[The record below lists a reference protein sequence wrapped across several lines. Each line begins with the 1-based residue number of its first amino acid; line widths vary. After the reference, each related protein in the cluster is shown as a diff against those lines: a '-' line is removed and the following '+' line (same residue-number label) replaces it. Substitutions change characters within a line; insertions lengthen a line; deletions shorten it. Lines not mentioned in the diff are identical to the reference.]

1 MQTSFMIKY
10 YCPYCNSKYQFKS
23 ISNTGKLLCV
33 LCGEEMIKKS
43 FINIKQIISLTIVI
57 TFVLPLIYTFV
68 LSIINKKDLKKNIYQ
83 TSNTESI
90 KSLNTSIIRI

>member
-23 ISNTGKLLCV
+23 ISNTGKLLCG

-43 FINIKQIISLTIVI
+43 FINIKQIISMTIVV

-68 LSIINKKDLKKNIYQ
+68 LSIINKKDLKKDVYQ
-83 TSNTESI
+83 TFNTE
-90 KSLNTSIIRI
+90 LIRI

>member
-1 MQTSFMIKY
+1 MSRY

-23 ISNTGKLLCV
+23 ISNTGKLLCG

-57 TFVLPLIYTFV
+57 TFVLPLFYTLLF
-68 LSIINKKDLKKNIYQ
+68 SIINKKEFKKDIYQ
-83 TSNTESI
+83 ISNT
-90 KSLNTSIIRI
+90 KSLRSFNLSKL

>member
-1 MQTSFMIKY
+1 MSRY

-23 ISNTGKLLCV
+23 ISNTGKILCG

-57 TFVLPLIYTFV
+57 TFVLPLFYTLLF
-68 LSIINKKDLKKNIYQ
+68 SIINKKDFKKDIYQ
-83 TSNTESI
+83 SSNSEYMRSWNLS
-90 KSLNTSIIRI
+90 KL

>member
-1 MQTSFMIKY
+1 MQIYFMIKY

-23 ISNTGKLLCV
+23 ISNTGKLLCG

-43 FINIKQIISLTIVI
+43 FINIKQIISMTIVI

-68 LSIINKKDLKKNIYQ
+68 LSIINKKDLKQDIYQ
-83 TSNTESI
+83 TSNNESI
-90 KSLNTSIIRI
+90 RSLNLG

>member
-1 MQTSFMIKY
+1 MSKY

-23 ISNTGKLLCV
+23 MSNTGKLLCG

-57 TFVLPLIYTFV
+57 TFVLPLFYTFV
-68 LSIINKKDLKKNIYQ
+68 LSIINKKDFKKDIYQ
-83 TSNTESI
+83 SYNNISI
-90 KSLNTSIIRI
+90 GRLNLSKI

>member
-1 MQTSFMIKY
+1 MIKY

-23 ISNTGKLLCV
+23 ISNTGKLLCG

-68 LSIINKKDLKKNIYQ
+68 LSMINKNDLKKDIYR
-83 TSNTESI
+83 TSNTGSI
-90 KSLNTSIIRI
+90 SSLNLAK

>member
-1 MQTSFMIKY
+1 MIKY

-23 ISNTGKLLCV
+23 ISNKGKLLCG

-68 LSIINKKDLKKNIYQ
+68 LSIINKKNFKEDIYQ
-83 TSNTESI
+83 TSNNESI
-90 KSLNTSIIRI
+90 KSLNLSRIKF

>member
-1 MQTSFMIKY
+1 MSRY

-23 ISNTGKLLCV
+23 ISNSGKLLCS

-57 TFVLPLIYTFV
+57 TFVLPLFYTLLF
-68 LSIINKKDLKKNIYQ
+68 SIINKKDLKKDTYQ
-83 TSNTESI
+83 ISNTEY
-90 KSLNTSIIRI
+90 IRCFNLRKL

>member
-1 MQTSFMIKY
+1 MIKY

-23 ISNTGKLLCV
+23 LSNKGKLLCG

-68 LSIINKKDLKKNIYQ
+68 LSIINKKDLRKDIYQ
-83 TSNTESI
+83 TSNTDSI
-90 KSLNTSIIRI
+90 RSLNFSRI

>member
-23 ISNTGKLLCV
+23 ISNTGKLLCG

-43 FINIKQIISLTIVI
+43 FINIKQIISFIIVI
-57 TFVLPLIYTFV
+57 TFVLPLIYTFI
-68 LSIINKKDLKKNIYQ
+68 LSIFNKNNFKKDIYQ
-83 TSNTESI
+83 ISNTESI
-90 KSLNTSIIRI
+90 RSLNLSLIKF

>member
-1 MQTSFMIKY
+1 MSRY

-23 ISNTGKLLCV
+23 IINEGKLLCG
-33 LCGEEMIKKS
+33 LCEEELIKKS

-68 LSIINKKDLKKNIYQ
+68 LSVINNKNLKKDVYQ
-83 TSNTESI
+83 TSNTESTR
-90 KSLNTSIIRI
+90 SLNLSRIKF